1 MASSDQPNNA
11 VPLNE
16 QNVTDT
22 SNAAHW
28 IALAFVL
35 GFVSLGPS
43 GVLQVKSDLLHTCFK
58 SILQVSNFGIWMW
71 NSGIQIRH
79 PNSKFEFSSVVEFI
93 DLRSQ
98 CTFLVELF

>member
-22 SNAAHW
+22 SNVAHW

-58 SILQVSNFGIWMW
+58 SLYLFVYAYSQDMYILMTSIC
-71 NSGIQIRH
+71 I
-79 PNSKFEFSSVVEFI
+79 FS
-93 DLRSQ
+93 
-98 CTFLVELF
+98 

>member
-43 GVLQVKSDLLHTCFK
+43 GVLQVKSDLLHMYK
-58 SILQVSNFGIWMW
+58 LQVIISFCLHMRIVKMY
-71 NSGIQIRH
+71 II
-79 PNSKFEFSSVVEFI
+79 F
-93 DLRSQ
+93 
-98 CTFLVELF
+98 

>member
-43 GVLQVKSDLLHTCFK
+43 GVLQVKSDLLHSSFK
-58 SILQVSNFGIWMW
+58 SLYLFVYAYSQDVYYILMTSIC
-71 NSGIQIRH
+71 I
-79 PNSKFEFSSVVEFI
+79 FS
-93 DLRSQ
+93 
-98 CTFLVELF
+98 

>member
-43 GVLQVKSDLLHTCFK
+43 GVLQVQFDLHAYCTLNHFTYLFVYAC
-58 SILQVSNFGIWMW
+58 SQGIY
-71 NSGIQIRH
+71 
-79 PNSKFEFSSVVEFI
+79 
-93 DLRSQ
+93 
-98 CTFLVELF
+98 

>member
-11 VPLNE
+11 VPSNE

-43 GVLQVKSDLLHTCFK
+43 GVLQVKSVLLHMYK
-58 SILQVSNFGIWMW
+58 LQVIISFCLLMRIVKMY
-71 NSGIQIRH
+71 IIY
-79 PNSKFEFSSVVEFI
+79 
-93 DLRSQ
+93 
-98 CTFLVELF
+98 

>member
-43 GVLQVKSDLLHTCFK
+43 GVLQVKSDLLHMYK
-58 SILQVSNFGIWMW
+58 LQVIISFCLC
-71 NSGIQIRH
+71 
-79 PNSKFEFSSVVEFI
+79 V
-93 DLRSQ
+93 
-98 CTFLVELF
+98 

>member
-43 GVLQVKSDLLHTCFK
+43 GVLQVKFDLHTYVLYFK
-58 SILQVSNFGIWMW
+58 SLRVL
-71 NSGIQIRH
+71 
-79 PNSKFEFSSVVEFI
+79 FI
-93 DLRSQ
+93 SF
-98 CTFLVELF
+98 FLCV